1 MTTPS
6 SSTAIVPPGSN
17 PKTQLVQAIR
27 GYIHM
32 DNLVENLNTQA
43 ANARELRTKH
53 ETAAIGFIKQLGLTT
68 STIQVSGAQLQ
79 VTTKKEPA
87 GLSWTY
93 LEKEIPI
100 WASKNGVNAAQ
111 AASLL
116 VWLKDHREIK
126 EHEQLKKIK
135 GTGAS

>member
-1 MTTPS
+1 MAIPPS
-6 SSTAIVPPGSN
+6 KALVLPGSD
-17 PKTQLVQAIR
+17 PKTRLVQAIR

-43 ANARELRTKH
+43 ANARELRSKH
-53 ETAAIGFIKQLGLTT
+53 ETEAIGFIKQLGLTT

-93 LEKEIPI
+93 LEKEIPT

-111 AASLL
+111 VASLL

-126 EHEQLKKIK
+126 ENEQLKKLK
-135 GTGAS
+135 GTGSS